1 MKVNGEAIYGTTASP
16 FPYNTTYGYFTQR
29 PGKLFLHLIDWPAK
43 PLTVYGI
50 KNKIAKA
57 YLLADSAKK
66 PLKIKQTSDAKLDM
80 YSTTVEL
87 PAAPPDKYDSVVA
100 FEVRGKTDVVSSL
113 TQQPDHSLFLEP
125 YTGKLQ
131 KSADSQMMIDPNGVI
146 RRWVN
151 KADSVAWD
159 AKLFHPG
166 TYDVVLS
173 TTLVRMF
180 RRPPAAAPGAPPAAR
195 RPMTPPPPLWEG
207 GHKVTLDVGGVT
219 VSGTVAEDGRFVDPS
234 NPLMTYVTSKIGQV
248 KIAKGGP
255 AHIVLKADS
264 LETGKDVGLTLANVK
279 LVPAK

>member
-1 MKVNGEAIYGTTASP
+1 MEW
-16 FPYNTTYGYFTQR
+16 
-29 PGKLFLHLIDWPAK
+29 PGK

-57 YLLADSAKK
+57 YLLADPAKK
-66 PLKIKQTSDAKLDM
+66 PLKIKQSSDAKLDM

-100 FEVRGKTDVVSSL
+100 FEIGGKADVVAAV

-125 YTGKLQ
+125 YTGQLQ
-131 KSADSQMMIDPNGVI
+131 KSAGSEMMIDPNGVI

-159 AKLFHPG
+159 VKLFHPG

-173 TTLVRMF
+173 STPVRMF
-180 RRPPAAAPGAPPAAR
+180 RRPPAPAPGAPPAAR
-195 RPMTPPPPLWEG
+195 RPMVPPPPIWEG
-207 GHKVTLDVGGVT
+207 GHKLTLDVGGAT
-219 VSGTVAEDGRFVDPS
+219 VSGTVAEDSRWVDPS
-234 NPLMTYVTSKIGQV
+234 NPLMTYVISKIGQV
-248 KIAKGGP
+248 KIAKAGP

-264 LETGKDVGLTLANVK
+264 LETAKDTGLTLANVK